1 MFHFTSNI
9 SGDQESFKIFDFE
22 ENNFEDI
29 SLVIATRCSEL
40 EDKNNPLNINILVRV
55 EGSEI
60 SSSS

>member
-40 EDKNNPLNINILVRV
+40 EDKNNLLNINILVRG
-55 EGSEI
+55 EGSKI

>member
-9 SGDQESFKIFDFE
+9 SRDQESFKRSGFE
-22 ENNFEDI
+22 ETNFEDI

-40 EDKNNPLNINILVRV
+40 EDKNDLLSINILVRG
-55 EGSEI
+55 EGSKI

>member
-9 SGDQESFKIFDFE
+9 SRDQESFKIFDFE

-40 EDKNNPLNINILVRV
+40 EDKNNLLNINILVRG
-55 EGSEI
+55 EGSKI
-60 SSSS
+60 SSPS